1 MSHLHDWR
9 NAPEGLVQEYIDCM
23 RTGDTGRGRQIQEKV
38 HAKNRQAKAKDPGAI
53 ARLMG
58 FFKPRKESL
67 PEKPMREIEEKD
79 SDDPEKV

>member
-9 NAPEGLVQEYIDCM
+9 NAPEGLVQEYVQCLKA
-23 RTGDTGRGRQIQEKV
+23 GDTGRARKIQEKV
-38 HAKNRQAKAKDPGAI
+38 HAKNKQAKAKNPGAI

-58 FFKPRKESL
+58 FFKT
-67 PEKPMREIEEKD
+67 